1 MAAVEREIMIRIIK
15 IVLICTLMFH
25 VLLANWKI
33 NTMEKRLTDRLD
45 SIDFALGNFEK
56 ERRAAAQAAI
66 AAQKR
71 EVNTAMTSANK
82 VAPNDLTLPQWPEE
96 KK

>member
-1 MAAVEREIMIRIIK
+1 MIRTIK

-25 VLLANWKI
+25 VFLANWKI

-56 ERRAAAQAAI
+56 ERRASAQAAI

-71 EVNTAMTSANK
+71 EVNSAMTSANK
-82 VAPNDLTLPQWPEE
+82 VAPNDLTLPHWPEE
-96 KK
+96 KKQ

>member
-1 MAAVEREIMIRIIK
+1 MIRIIK

-45 SIDFALGNFEK
+45 SIDFALSNFEK

-71 EVNTAMTSANK
+71 EVNTAMTSPNK
-82 VAPNDLTLPQWPEE
+82 VAPNDLTLPHWPEE

>member
-1 MAAVEREIMIRIIK
+1 MIRIIK

-56 ERRAAAQAAI
+56 ERRAAAQAGA
-66 AAQKR
+66 
-71 EVNTAMTSANK
+71 
-82 VAPNDLTLPQWPEE
+82 
-96 KK
+96 

>member
-1 MAAVEREIMIRIIK
+1 MIRIIK

-71 EVNTAMTSANK
+71 ERNSTVTSANK
-82 VAPNDLTLPQWPEE
+82 VAPNDLTLPQWPTGE
-96 KK
+96 KQ

>member
-1 MAAVEREIMIRIIK
+1 MIRTIK

-56 ERRAAAQAAI
+56 ERRASAQAAI

-71 EVNTAMTSANK
+71 EVNSAMTSANK
-82 VAPNDLTLPQWPEE
+82 VAPNDLTLPHWPEE
-96 KK
+96 KKQ

>member
-1 MAAVEREIMIRIIK
+1 MIRTIK

-56 ERRAAAQAAI
+56 ERRAAAQAGI

-82 VAPNDLTLPQWPEE
+82 VAPNGVTLPHWPEE

>member
-1 MAAVEREIMIRIIK
+1 MIRTIK

-71 EVNTAMTSANK
+71 ERNSTMTSANK
-82 VAPNDLTLPQWPEE
+82 VAPNDLTLPHWPEE
-96 KK
+96 KKQ

>member
-1 MAAVEREIMIRIIK
+1 MIRIIK

-25 VLLANWKI
+25 GLLANWKI
-33 NTMEKRLTDRLD
+33 NTMEKRLTDRLY
-45 SIDFALGNFEK
+45 SIDFVLGNFEK
-56 ERRAAAQAAI
+56 QRRAAAQTAI

-71 EVNTAMTSANK
+71 EENTAMTSPNK
-82 VAPNDLTLPQWPEE
+82 VAPNDLTLPHWPEE

>member
-1 MAAVEREIMIRIIK
+1 MAAVERKIMIRIIK

-33 NTMEKRLTDRLD
+33 NSMENRLTDRLD

-71 EVNTAMTSANK
+71 GANTAMTSANK

>member
-1 MAAVEREIMIRIIK
+1 MIRIIK

-71 EVNTAMTSANK
+71 EVTAMTSPNK
-82 VAPNDLTLPQWPEE
+82 VAPNDLTLPHWTEE

>member
-1 MAAVEREIMIRIIK
+1 MIRIIK

-25 VLLANWKI
+25 VLLANWRI

-71 EVNTAMTSANK
+71 EVANK
-82 VAPNDLTLPQWPEE
+82 VAPNDLTLPHWPEE
-96 KK
+96 KKQ

>member
-1 MAAVEREIMIRIIK
+1 MATVEMEIMIRIIK

-45 SIDFALGNFEK
+45 SIDLATSRKSAAL
-56 ERRAAAQAAI
+56 RPRQ
-66 AAQKR
+66 
-71 EVNTAMTSANK
+71 
-82 VAPNDLTLPQWPEE
+82 P
-96 KK
+96 

>member
-1 MAAVEREIMIRIIK
+1 MIRTIK

-45 SIDFALGNFEK
+45 SIDFALGNF
-56 ERRAAAQAAI
+56 
-66 AAQKR
+66 
-71 EVNTAMTSANK
+71 
-82 VAPNDLTLPQWPEE
+82 
-96 KK
+96 

>member
-1 MAAVEREIMIRIIK
+1 MAAIERKIMIRIIK
-15 IVLICTLMFH
+15 IVLICILMFH

-56 ERRAAAQAAI
+56 ERRTAAQAAI

-71 EVNTAMTSANK
+71 EGNTAMTSPNK
-82 VAPNDLTLPQWPEE
+82 VTPNDLTLPHWPEE